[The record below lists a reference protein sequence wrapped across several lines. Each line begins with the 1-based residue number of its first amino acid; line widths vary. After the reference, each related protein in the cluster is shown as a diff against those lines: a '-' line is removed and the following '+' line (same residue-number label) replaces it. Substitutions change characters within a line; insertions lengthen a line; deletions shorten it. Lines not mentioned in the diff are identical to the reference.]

1 MERYLKYKRYHAQNT
16 YPYPEDQNVAEWV
29 REEGEPNNWVHFNQ
43 EVPEPAAPT
52 VKESESIKSTEKVKP
67 QIKSRTI

>member
-1 MERYLKYKRYHAQNT
+1 MYHAQNT

-43 EVPEPAAPT
+43 EMPESTAT
-52 VKESESIKSTEKVKP
+52 SVKTADKMKTEKSKP
-67 QIKSRTI
+67 EIKTRTI